1 MQKQKTTLPL
11 ILLAGDAAILLLV
24 TLAGFARHGELGSAG
39 LRLLSTFVPLCTA
52 WALIAP
58 FVGVYDKDSL
68 ADLWQLWRPP
78 LAALLAAP
86 MAGWLRGL
94 WLGADIIPV
103 FVLVI
108 AGFTALGML
117 AWRLAWALWARRQ
130 ARLQARLLAKRQ
142 GSDG

>member
-1 MQKQKTTLPL
+1 MQKQKNTF

-24 TLAGFARHGELGSAG
+24 TLAGFAQHGELGSAG

-58 FVGVYDKDSL
+58 WIGVYEKTRS
-68 ADLWQLWRPP
+68 ADLRQLWRPP

-94 WLGADIIPV
+94 WLGAGIIIPV

-117 AWRLAWALWARRQ
+117 TWRAAYALWARRQ
-130 ARLQARLLAKRQ
+130 VSRQ

>member
-39 LRLLSTFVPLCTA
+39 LRLLSTFVPLCAA
-52 WALIAP
+52 WAVIAP
-58 FVGVYDKDSL
+58 FVGVYDKDHL

-108 AGFTALGML
+108 AGFPALGML